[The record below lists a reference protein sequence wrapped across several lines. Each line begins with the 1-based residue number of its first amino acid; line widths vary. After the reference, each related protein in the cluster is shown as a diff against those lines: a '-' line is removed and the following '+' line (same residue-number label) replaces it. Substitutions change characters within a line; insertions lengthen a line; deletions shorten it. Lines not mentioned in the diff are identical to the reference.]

1 MIKSSQLAKLLK
13 QKIQVTAFK
22 EMCDKFYDYAEV
34 GKVGWRDLVLHM
46 IVIYCSAFEIVTLA
60 FKL

>member
-1 MIKSSQLAKLLK
+1 MIKSSQLAKPVK

-34 GKVGWRDLVLHM
+34 GKVGWRDSVLHM
-46 IVIYCSAFEIVTLA
+46 INMYVAALSRL
-60 FKL
+60 

>member
-1 MIKSSQLAKLLK
+1 MIKSSQLAKLVK

-34 GKVGWRDLVLHM
+34 GKVGWRDLVLYM
-46 IVIYCSAFEIVTLA
+46 IIIYFSAF
-60 FKL
+60 